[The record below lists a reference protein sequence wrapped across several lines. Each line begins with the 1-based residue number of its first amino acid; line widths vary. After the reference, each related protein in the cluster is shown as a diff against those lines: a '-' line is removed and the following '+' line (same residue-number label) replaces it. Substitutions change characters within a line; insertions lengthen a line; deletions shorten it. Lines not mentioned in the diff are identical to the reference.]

1 MSTVLYIRIHSEDVL
16 EVIYNSINEDIP
28 RRKKM
33 NILIASFNTTQAR
46 FKLYSYLEYLDEQ
59 VLSDTDVVVQKSKPG
74 QASVDLRNYLGYMT
88 SELDF
93 NKISF

>member
-16 EVIYNSINEDIP
+16 EVMYNSINEDIP

-33 NILIASFNTTQAR
+33 NIFIASFNTTQAR

-59 VLSDTDVVVQKSKPG
+59 VLSDTDSVV
-74 QASVDLRNYLGYMT
+74 
-88 SELDF
+88 
-93 NKISF
+93 

>member
-16 EVIYNSINEDIP
+16 EVMYNSINEDIP

-33 NILIASFNTTQAR
+33 NILIAAFNTTQAR

-59 VLSDTDVVVQKSKPG
+59 VLSDTDVVV
-74 QASVDLRNYLGYMT
+74 
-88 SELDF
+88 
-93 NKISF
+93 

>member
-16 EVIYNSINEDIP
+16 EVMYNSINEDIP

-33 NILIASFNTTQAR
+33 NILSAAFNTTQAR

-59 VLSDTDVVVQKSKPG
+59 VLSDTDVVV
-74 QASVDLRNYLGYMT
+74 
-88 SELDF
+88 
-93 NKISF
+93 

>member
-16 EVIYNSINEDIP
+16 EVMYNSINEDIP

-59 VLSDTDVVVQKSKPG
+59 VLSDTDSVV
-74 QASVDLRNYLGYMT
+74 
-88 SELDF
+88 
-93 NKISF
+93 